1 LKVKRVGNAYYLPRL
16 LLVTEGL
23 NLSDELSKLPPNIQE
38 RLLRLQQL
46 QQTLQSILTQ
56 KQQVEMEKSEV
67 DQTLAE
73 MAKTAD
79 DAVIYKTVGSL
90 LVKSDKAKVSV
101 DLNERKDLLV
111 TRSTVI
117 AKQEE
122 RVRNQVKETQTKL
135 QEDINPIVGQQ

>member
-1 LKVKRVGNAYYLPRL
+1 MSWKCLIKSAFYCWIRKEY
-16 LLVTEGL
+16 
-23 NLSDELSKLPPNIQE
+23 NLSDELSKLPPNVQE

-46 QQTLQSILTQ
+46 QQTLQSIMAQ

-67 DQTLAE
+67 EQTLAE

-79 DAVIYKTVGSL
+79 DAVIYKAIGSL
-90 LVKSDKAKVSV
+90 LVKAEKAKVAE
-101 DLNERKDLLV
+101 DLNERKDLLA

-122 RVRNQVKETQTKL
+122 RIRSQVKETQAKL
-135 QEDINPIVGQQ
+135 QEEINPGAGQQ

>member
-1 LKVKRVGNAYYLPRL
+1 
-16 LLVTEGL
+16 
-23 NLSDELSKLPPNIQE
+23 LSDELSKLPPNVQE

-46 QQTLQSILTQ
+46 QQTLQSILAQ

-67 DQTLAE
+67 EQTLTE

-79 DAVIYKTVGSL
+79 DAVLYKSIGSL
-90 LVKSDKAKVSV
+90 LVKSDKAKIST
-101 DLNERKDLLV
+101 DLNERKELLV

-122 RVRNQVKETQTKL
+122 RIRSQVKETQAKL
-135 QEDINPIVGQQ
+135 QEDINPAMGQQ